1 MFAKL
6 KFHQRF
12 CVAILAIAMSFS
24 SIFLFAGCGKAE
36 YTAYVVPYEREEE
49 IQLPEA
55 ERDSITIGNCVYQV
69 SYQYSISSLLRE
81 NDKILGHVYSVKE
94 HAGALD
100 ATIELN
106 ADGALQYFSGI
117 IPFENVADH
126 QSMSDVKLKSAVQKI
141 LKNSLGSLVD
151 FSQYNQCD
159 ITRSAHNG
167 GTTRIRWG
175 AEYNGYEQAKHL
187 AVALDQYG
195 NINYFSMSDSC
206 DKNFR
211 RPFVSD
217 SERDALIMSAVE
229 EYYAKEHPTKQLGHF
244 EIMGDA
250 SLSVIEGKRC
260 VVYSVIVYDSEG
272 WSEIRFVRIVEGK

>member
-12 CVAILAIAMSFS
+12 CVAILAIAMSCS

-36 YTAYVVPYEREEE
+36 YTAYVVPYESEEE
-49 IQLPEA
+49 IHLPEA

-106 ADGALQYFSGI
+106 ADGTLRSFKGI
-117 IPFENVADH
+117 IPFENIANH
-126 QSMSDVKLKSAVQKI
+126 KSMTDKKLKSAVQKI
-141 LKNSLGSLVD
+141 LKESLGSLVD
-151 FSQYNQCD
+151 FSRYNQCE
-159 ITRSAHNG
+159 IERYEHNG
-167 GTTRIRWG
+167 GTTRIRWSS
-175 AEYNGYEQAKHL
+175 EYNGNEQMNRL
-187 AVALDQYG
+187 SVAMDQYG
-195 NINYFSMSDSC
+195 NINSFSMSNSC

-217 SERDALIMSAVE
+217 SERDALITSAVE